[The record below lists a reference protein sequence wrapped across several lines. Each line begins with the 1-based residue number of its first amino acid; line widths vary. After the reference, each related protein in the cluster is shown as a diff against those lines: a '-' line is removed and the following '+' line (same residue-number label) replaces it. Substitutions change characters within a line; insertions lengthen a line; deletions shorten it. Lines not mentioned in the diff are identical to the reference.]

1 MGQLPTFCTDGIE
14 TLDMAPVETVSL
26 LRDGIAAARAG
37 DKARTRTLLRQV
49 TDLEPGNELA
59 WLWLANTAEDPRE
72 SLACLRRVLDI
83 NPSNEYATAG
93 LPDALCRAG
102 VAAAKAN
109 DRGQAKV
116 WFAEATDLAPRNET
130 AWLWRA
136 GLADTSAEGIEL
148 LQFVL
153 AINPNNER
161 AKQGL
166 AHYQA
171 QLAPKWACILCG
183 YQGEPGKSQHV
194 CPRCKAVV
202 TIENPSAFDV
212 HTGADRRLL
221 EQAAHKIYADLQADP
236 SSANAFK
243 LGVSYLNL
251 GYVDEGI
258 RALQTAVKGRPADP
272 NWRAQVNRLVKHR
285 EATRKVAD
293 EEKRRSALAVKP
305 TVMIVDDSPT
315 IRKLVSVTLGTAGY
329 TIVEAA
335 DGYEVAERIRQ
346 HGSPNLFLLDINMPG
361 LDGYQLCKMLRQ
373 NAETSKVPIIFLTGK
388 DGFFNKLRG
397 QWAGAVEYLTK
408 PFDPQKLLAS
418 VGRIVPLQKAP

>member
-1 MGQLPTFCTDGIE
+1 MV
-14 TLDMAPVETVSL
+14 PVETVSL

-49 TDLEPGNELA
+49 NELA

-72 SLACLRRVLDI
+72 SLACLRRVLEV
-83 NPSNEYATAG
+83 NPSNEYAAAG

-102 VAAAKAN
+102 VVAAKAN
-109 DRGQAKV
+109 DRVQAKI
-116 WFAEATDLAPRNET
+116 WFGEATDLAPRNET

-136 GLADTSAEGIEL
+136 GLADSPEEGIEL

-161 AKQGL
+161 AKQGI
-166 AHYQA
+166 AHYQT
-171 QLAPKWACILCG
+171 QLAPTWSCILCEF
-183 YQGEPGKSQHV
+183 QGEPPTDKHV
-194 CPRCKAVV
+194 CPRCRSV
-202 TIENPSAFDV
+202 IDLENPAIFDQP
-212 HTGADRRLL
+212 TSGDRRLL
-221 EQAAHKIYADLQADP
+221 EQAAHRLYADLQADP
-236 SSANAFK
+236 NSTNAFR
-243 LGVSYLNL
+243 LGMSYLNL

-258 RALQTAVKGRPADP
+258 KALQSAIKVRPAD
-272 NWRAQVNRLVKHR
+272 NAWRGQVNRLVKHR
-285 EATRKVAD
+285 EDLKKRQD
-293 EEKRRSALAVKP
+293 EENRRTTMATKP

-329 TIVEAA
+329 QIVEAA

-346 HGSPNLFLLDINMPG
+346 TGVPHLFLLDINMPG

-373 NAETSKVPIIFLTGK
+373 NTETSNTPVIFLTGK

-408 PFDPQKLLAS
+408 PFDPQKLLIS
-418 VGRIVPLQKAP
+418 VGKIVDAPKVAV

>member
-1 MGQLPTFCTDGIE
+1 
-14 TLDMAPVETVSL
+14 MAPVETVSL

-49 TDLEPGNELA
+49 TELEPNNELA

-72 SLACLRRVLDI
+72 SLACLRRVMEV
-83 NPSNEYATAG
+83 NPGNEYAAAG

-102 VAAAKAN
+102 VVAAKAN
-109 DRGQAKV
+109 ERMQAKI

-136 GLADTSAEGIEL
+136 GLADTAEEGVEL

-153 AINPNNER
+153 AINPANER

-171 QLAPKWACILCG
+171 QMAPRFACPLCDF
-183 YQGEPGKSQHV
+183 QGEPGKNPHA
-194 CPRCKAVV
+194 CPRCRSVV
-202 TIENPSAFDV
+202 SIENPAAFDAP
-212 HTGADRRLL
+212 TGADRRML
-221 EQAAHKIYADLQADP
+221 ETAAHKIYADLQADP
-236 SSANAFK
+236 SSMNAYK
-243 LGVSYLNL
+243 LGLSYLNL
-251 GYVDEGI
+251 GYIDEGI
-258 RALQTAVKGRPADP
+258 KALQTAIKARPADAA
-272 NWRAQVNRLVKHR
+272 WRNQVNRFVKHR
-285 EATRKVAD
+285 EAVRKTAD
-293 EEKRRSALAVKP
+293 EERRRLIPASKP
-305 TVMIVDDSPT
+305 TIMIVDDSPT
-315 IRKLVSVTLGTAGY
+315 IRKLVSVTLGTVGY
-329 TIVEAA
+329 QVVEAA

-346 HGSPNLFLLDINMPG
+346 QGAPQLFLLDINMPG

-388 DGFFNKLRG
+388 DGFLNKLRG

-408 PFDPQKLLAS
+408 PFDPQKLLAA
-418 VGRIVPLQKAP
+418 VGKIVPLQKAPA